1 MNPSSI
7 QAHGEDGAGRRAPAA
22 AVHERRT
29 RGRTSDSFPM
39 TLVASRGWF
48 GARRVSGVTKDYDE
62 AGACVQSAR
71 SLPIGAAVRVRLHI
85 SRSISN
91 PYRGLPCEFRGRVT
105 AVRKLKAGGPF
116 SCEIVLKWDK
126 PLPKMVG
133 AVVSSYQRKI
143 GVLVVA
149 ALAGVVWLKW
159 QSMDFFWY
167 TPFFYVY
174 SVTLLAYLVSR
185 FFISWRHRSPVLGN
199 YTPTVSIIISV
210 RNEENA
216 IARTVETCYRTDYP
230 EQKREVLVVDDG
242 SSDGTPRVL
251 KELQRRYPDL
261 KICTL
266 PPTGKRA
273 AMAEGVLKSS
283 GEIIIFV
290 DSDTFLFPD
299 ALRHIVC
306 GFEDPTLGASAG
318 YTEVENANANA
329 LTGLQEVRYYVSYR
343 LLKSS
348 ESLFNCVTCCP
359 GCLSA
364 YRRKYVLEV
373 LEPWFHQTFLGVPA
387 TFGDDRSLTNFILR
401 KYRVIYND
409 LAVASTL
416 VPETWGHYMRQQLRW
431 KKSWLRETWI
441 ASRFMYKKHPVAALS
456 FYSASLFSLLSPVMA
471 ARVVYLSLRGDHA
484 VFLFYMLGLVLIGLL
499 QSLYFLYKRP
509 SPHWLLG
516 MLWMASSLLITGPQT
531 YYAIL
536 TMRKNHWG
544 TR

>member
-1 MNPSSI
+1 MNPP
-7 QAHGEDGAGRRAPAA
+7 QAQARREDAA
-22 AVHERRT
+22 IHEKRQ
-29 RGRTSDSFPM
+29 RGRVRDQFPM
-39 TLVASRGWF
+39 TLVSTSGVF
-48 GARRVSGVTKDYDE
+48 GGKTVSGVTRDYDA
-62 AGACVQSAR
+62 AGACVQCAR
-71 SLPIGAAVRVRLHI
+71 ALPVGAEVRARLHL
-85 SRSISN
+85 SKSISN
-91 PYRGLPCEFRGRVT
+91 AFRGLPCEFRGRIA
-105 AVRKLKAGGPF
+105 AVRKLKPGDPHAY
-116 SCEIVLKWDK
+116 ELVLKWDE
-126 PLPKMVG
+126 PLPAMLRRLV
-133 AVVSSYQRKI
+133 ASYQRKI
-143 GVLVVA
+143 GLLIG
-149 ALAGVVWLKW
+149 LAMISVIWAKW
-159 QSMDFFWY
+159 QSLDFFWY

-185 FFISWRHRSPVLGN
+185 FFISWRHRSPPLGH
-199 YTPTVSIIISV
+199 YTPTVSIVISV
-210 RNEENA
+210 RNEEGA
-216 IARTVETCYRTDYP
+216 IARTVETCYQTDYP
-230 EQKREVLVVDDG
+230 AQNREVLVVDDG

-251 KELQRRYPDL
+251 RELSKKFPDL
-261 KICTL
+261 KTCTL
-266 PPTGKRA
+266 PPSGKRA
-273 AMAEGVLKSS
+273 AMAQGVLKAT

-318 YTEVENANANA
+318 YTEVENANTNA

-364 YRRKYVLEV
+364 YRRKYVLDV
-373 LEPWFHQTFLGVPA
+373 LEPWLHQKFLGVPA

-416 VPETWGHYMRQQLRW
+416 VPVTWGHYMRQQVRW
-431 KKSWLRETWI
+431 KKSWLRESWI
-441 ASRFMYKKHPVAALS
+441 AGRFMYKKHPVAALS
-456 FYSASLFSLLSPVMA
+456 FYSASVFSLLSPFMA
-471 ARVVYLSLRGDHA
+471 ARVVYLAFRGDHA
-484 VFLFYMLGLVLIGLL
+484 VFLFYMLGLILIGLL

-516 MLWMASSLLITGPQT
+516 MLWMASSLLLTGPQT

-536 TMRKNHWG
+536 TMRRNHWG